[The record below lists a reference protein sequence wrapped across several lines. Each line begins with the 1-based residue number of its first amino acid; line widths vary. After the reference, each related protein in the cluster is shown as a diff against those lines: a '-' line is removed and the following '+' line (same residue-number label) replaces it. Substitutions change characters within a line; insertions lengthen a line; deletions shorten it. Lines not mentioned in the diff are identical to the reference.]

1 MFPAAVASGSVVAA
15 GEGAE
20 RSPMTAPTATA
31 AASGRPRRRVRVRLM
46 RVSREEGRDKGVRR
60 RAQSASPNG
69 KLQKRLT
76 AAASYRRGTGA

>member
-1 MFPAAVASGSVVAA
+1 MFPAELASGSVVAA

-20 RSPMTAPTATA
+20 RSPMTAPAATAT
-31 AASGRPRRRVRVRLM
+31 ASGRPRRRVRVRLM

-60 RAQSASPNG
+60 RAQGASPNG
-69 KLQKRLT
+69 KLQKLLT